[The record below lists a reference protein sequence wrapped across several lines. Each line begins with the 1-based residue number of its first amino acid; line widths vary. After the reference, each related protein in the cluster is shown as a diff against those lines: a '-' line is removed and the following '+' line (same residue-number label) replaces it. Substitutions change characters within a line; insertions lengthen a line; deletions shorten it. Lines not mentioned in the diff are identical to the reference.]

1 MVRIFNDFTGK
12 VVESVWSVILYSD
25 QRFCP
30 TLVQAGKKI
39 TLEDYEN
46 ALHQVDG
53 KA

>member
-1 MVRIFNDFTGK
+1 MVQ
-12 VVESVWSVILYSD
+12 SVWSVILDSD

-30 TLVQAGKKI
+30 TLVQAGENV
-39 TLEDYEN
+39 TLEDHEN